1 MKKSLPILMIT
12 MIIIS
17 TSFFYLYTKQGPLPM
32 YADIKT
38 LSDIQRIF
46 PRSAHVIASEVDR
59 AITQSREAI
68 ESFLAIKDEDR
79 TFENTAQKLDEI
91 YGLSNLSILGTIISI
106 LEMTSPDESIRK
118 AAHEA
123 IIKIQ
128 DFTVAEL
135 SNNVDIFKAFKAYIE
150 QKSHAEQLTEKQRYF
165 LTETLDG
172 FKRAGLGLPL
182 EQLEEVKT
190 IKKEIAA
197 LILDFDTNIAA
208 DQTKVIIA
216 PADLAGLP
224 EDFIAAFERDENG
237 NCKVGVD
244 SPTFYKIAQNCSVAE
259 TRKKMS
265 QAYLNRAYPKNE
277 ALLKEI
283 IAKRDLLAKK
293 LGKASY
299 AELDLED
306 QMVKTPQHA
315 HDFLHDLLAK
325 VKTKVEQEFK
335 LITSDLPESV
345 ILQNGKMFPWDGAYV
360 ANEYKKKHLQ
370 IDELK
375 IAEYFPL
382 ETTVK
387 GLLSIYEKF
396 FSLRFEQKQVKNLWH
411 DEVSALEVYSTLDN
425 SFLGYFLLDLF
436 PRPFKYSHACH
447 CTIIPSTYGPQG
459 EIKPALSVV
468 IANFPRAIGDKPA
481 LLERCHVST
490 FFHEFGHALHA
501 LLGRTSLATQSGTSV
516 KTDFVEMPSQM
527 LEEWLEEKEI
537 LAMVSSHYQ
546 TGEPLSDDL
555 IKKIMDLKRFDAG
568 SFVQTQAYYALISL
582 NIHAPGAD
590 KDVYGIMKELY
601 TTLRPHMVFDSENHM
616 YASFGHLT
624 GYGAKYYGYLWSKVF
639 ALDLFAQIKKMGLLN
654 PAVGEKYVA
663 EVIGQGGSID
673 PNDVLENFLGRKPN
687 QSAFLADLGLK

>member
-1 MKKSLPILMIT
+1 ML
-12 MIIIS
+12 IIAMVIIG
-17 TSFFYLYTKQGPLPM
+17 TSFFYLYTKQGSPAM
-32 YADIKT
+32 YADVKT

-46 PRSAHVIASEVDR
+46 PRSAHAISSEVDR
-59 AITQSREAI
+59 VIAQSREAI
-68 ESFLAIKDEDR
+68 QLFLAIKDEDR
-79 TFENTAQKLDEI
+79 AFENTAQKLDEI
-91 YGLSNLSILGTIISI
+91 YGISNQSVFGAIISV

-123 IIKIQ
+123 IMKIQ
-128 DFTVAEL
+128 DFAVTEL
-135 SNNVDIFKAFKAYIE
+135 ANNVDIFKAFKAYVE
-150 QKSHAEQLTEKQRYF
+150 QKSHTEQLTEKQRYF

-172 FKRAGLGLPL
+172 FKRAGLDLPA
-182 EQLEEVKT
+182 EQLEEVKAL
-190 IKKEIAA
+190 KKDIAA
-197 LILDFDTNIAA
+197 LVLDFDTNIAA

-224 EDFIAAFERDENG
+224 EDFIATFEKDENG
-237 NCKVGVD
+237 NCKVGID
-244 SPTFYKIAQNCSVAE
+244 SPTVYKIMQNCSVSE
-259 TRKKMS
+259 SRKKIS
-265 QAYLNRAYPKNE
+265 QAYANRAYPKNDG
-277 ALLKEI
+277 LLKEI

-306 QMVKTPQHA
+306 QMVKVPHNAHA
-315 HDFLHDLLAK
+315 FLNDLLAK
-325 VKTKVEQEFK
+325 VKTKVAQEFK
-335 LITSDLPESV
+335 LITTDLPESV
-345 ILQNGKMFPWDGAYV
+345 TLQDGKIFPWDNAY
-360 ANEYKKKHLQ
+360 ATNEYKKKHLQ

-382 ETTVK
+382 DTTIK

-396 FSLRFEQKQVKNLWH
+396 FSLRFEEKQVKNLWH
-411 DEVSALEVYSTLDN
+411 NEVTALEVYSTLDN
-425 SFLGYFLLDLF
+425 NFLGYFLLDLF

-447 CTIIPSTYGPQG
+447 CTIIPATYGSNG

-501 LLGRTSLATQSGTSV
+501 LMGRTALSTQSGTSV

-537 LAMVSSHYQ
+537 LTMVSSHYQ
-546 TGEPLSDDL
+546 TGEPLSDEL
-555 IKKIMDLKRFDAG
+555 IKKIIALKQFDAG

-590 KDVYGIMKELY
+590 KDVYAIMKELY
-601 TTLRPHMVFDSENHM
+601 TTLRPHMIFDPENHM

-654 PAVGEKYVA
+654 PVAGEKYVA

-673 PNDVLENFLGRKPN
+673 PNDMLENFLGRKPN
-687 QSAFLADLGLK
+687 QAAFLADLGLK